1 MKVAASRRGSRAARG
16 SEEEGRV
23 EVGLTVIEEGF
34 ASFDVLGEQ
43 RPVEQSSGAVDID
56 IRECS
61 SGDAGP

>member
-1 MKVAASRRGSRAARG
+1 M
-16 SEEEGRV
+16 

-34 ASFDVLGEQ
+34 ASFDVSGEQ